1 MQLRLQIYL
10 VTFVS
15 CISFG
20 LAPCWASWLPCATGS
35 LSHCVLCSI
44 ALCGRKLPLCN
55 FFSFRLCRLPGTTVR
70 LQHWYSF
77 PVFVSLC
84 AACSQLDLRFRR
96 PASEDCPS
104 AVCSLFFSHVVMV
117 PVFSICLP
125 IAADWDRSGFSGPT
139 CLHSGWQCLWGP
151 CLLMCPWNVKF
162 CCP

>member
-20 LAPCWASWLPCATGS
+20 LAPCWASWLPCTTGS

-104 AVCSLFFSHVVMV
+104 AVCSLFFSRTLLWSLCL
-117 PVFSICLP
+117 VFACPLLQIG
-125 IAADWDRSGFSGPT
+125 IVQGFLG
-139 CLHSGWQCLWGP
+139 LHACIQDGSVFGVRASSCAPG
-151 CLLMCPWNVKF
+151 M
-162 CCP
+162 